1 MILYSS
7 LVSFSDFINIYQYIA
22 LFFPKLFIFN
32 FCITASI
39 HYHLIFTY
47 FIGVLCHYQLISFL
61 FINVLFGYKMI
72 FTFLTRVLCHYQL
85 IFACF
90 ISVSIKIELGE
101 ARFTTEMP
109 FAESAMS
116 DSPLF

>member
-1 MILYSS
+1 MTLYPS
-7 LVSFSDFINIYQYIA
+7 LVSLSDFINIYQYIA

-47 FIGVLCHYQLISFL
+47 FIGVLCHYQLI
-61 FINVLFGYKMI
+61 

-85 IFACF
+85 IFVCF

-101 ARFTTEMP
+101 ARFTTEIP
-109 FAESAMS
+109 FAASAMTN
-116 DSPLF
+116 SPLF